1 METTMAT
8 GVRYKVVLAL
18 TMICVFAVVA
28 EAVGGLTKTG
38 ERRLEYTERHEVLK
52 SEGGSV
58 SIWAESFE
66 HIADAGRRFSAAHL
80 TLEED
85 GFLLPSYSSGHHVI
99 YVLEGSAYAG
109 LMTPWGIP
117 ATLRRLKKGEMLV
130 VPRGW
135 VSWICNHHHE
145 GGQSTHRH
153 ESERE
158 GGQSHESEREGGQSH
173 ESETEGGQSHESER
187 EGDQSTHRH
196 ESERE
201 GGQTS
206 TFKALVVTDFPAPPA
221 SEKGGKTETDGCYFL
236 AGGSQREGEGCAG
249 HGGVLHG
256 FSKDVLAQVW
266 GVDESDVEKLL
277 HSQKGVGIV
286 KVSKAQHPELW
297 ERFVSKLSHMEILSD
312 AFRFVDGLA
321 HTERHE
327 GGHREQG
334 SAAWF
339 LGDFT
344 YNVEAA
350 TPAVRNEG
358 GEIRLVNKELL
369 PALGKFG
376 LSFSLAVVKLE
387 KGAVRVPAWS
397 VNAHLIVHVTSGS
410 GRIQIV
416 HPDGSNALD
425 TDVHAGSVVVIPR
438 FYPSVKV
445 ASKDEGLEFVGVMT
459 SSRPFWSRLAGHNSL
474 LSNMPEVVVKEA
486 FNIPSDLVKQLRSR
500 RAEYSVILPPSSSQK
515 EQQEVWEL

>member
-1 METTMAT
+1 METAMAT
-8 GVRYKVVLAL
+8 GVRYKAALAL
-18 TMICVFAVVA
+18 AMICVFVVVA
-28 EAVGGLTKTG
+28 GAVGRKTETG

-58 SIWAESFE
+58 SMWAESFE
-66 HIADAGRRFSAAHL
+66 HIADAGRRVSAAHL

-130 VPRGW
+130 VPHGW
-135 VSWICNHHHE
+135 VSWICNHHQE
-145 GGQSTHRH
+145 GGQST
-153 ESERE
+153 
-158 GGQSHESEREGGQSH
+158 
-173 ESETEGGQSHESER
+173 
-187 EGDQSTHRH
+187 THRH

-206 TFKALVVTDFPAPPA
+206 TFKALVVTDFPAPLA

-236 AGGSQREGEGCAG
+236 AGASKREGAGCAG

-256 FSKDVLAQVW
+256 FSKDVLTQVW

-277 HSQKGVGIV
+277 HSQKGLGIV
-286 KVSKAQHPELW
+286 KVSKTQHPELW
-297 ERFVSKLSHMEILSD
+297 ERFVSKLSHMEMLSD
-312 AFRFVDGLA
+312 VSSFVDGLA
-321 HTERHE
+321 HTKRH
-327 GGHREQG
+327 GGDHREQG

-350 TPAVRNEG
+350 TPADRNEG

-376 LSFSLAVVKLE
+376 LSFSLAVGRLE

-397 VNAHLIVHVTSGS
+397 VNAHMIVHVTSGS

-425 TDVHAGSVVVIPR
+425 THLHAGSVVVIPR

-459 SSRPFWSRLAGHNSL
+459 SSRPFWSHLAGRTSL
-474 LSNMPEVVVKEA
+474 LSNMPERVVEEA
-486 FNIPSDLVKQLRSR
+486 FNIPSDLVKKLRHR
-500 RAEYSVILPPSSSQK
+500 RAQYFVILPPPSYQK
-515 EQQEVWEL
+515 EEQEEKQL